1 LEPAVIAN
9 LPGLA
14 SANEAQRWKAA
25 IQLGEFVERVP
36 EAVWGL
42 VAQWGCSDHEDT
54 RAAVANCVLEHLL
67 EHHFASVFPRVEELA
82 LADPRFADTFCWC
95 WRFGQSD
102 QRRRPV
108 PVAEARLLARG
119 TYPHNCS
126 RHAGAG
132 ASAFRA
138 LTSVSQAVKRLIR
151 AAGRMIA
158 CSRFAGR

>member
-1 LEPAVIAN
+1 MEPAVIAD
-9 LPGLA
+9 LHSGLA

-25 IQLGEFVERVP
+25 RQLGEFVERVP

-102 QRRRPV
+102 QPANAARF
-108 PVAEARLLARG
+108 ESLKARLLARG
-119 TYPHNCS
+119 AAYSP
-126 RHAGAG
+126 
-132 ASAFRA
+132 
-138 LTSVSQAVKRLIR
+138 I
-151 AAGRMIA
+151 AAGRPG
-158 CSRFAGR
+158 RAGAPSAP